1 MELGGTWR
9 AAAADDTLRRRFPEP
24 DLPDHDWEDLEVP
37 GHWRSHPAFSDS
49 DGPLFYRRCFE
60 TPTGSDASDQSLTSL
75 GATGADAGGRRAW
88 LDFAGLFYQGDVWLD
103 GSYLGDTEGYFVPHS
118 FEITQALAAR
128 REHTIA
134 VEVTCSPAGDPSAKR
149 NLTGVFQNWDLIDP
163 EWNPGGIWAPVRITR
178 TGPVRITGLKV
189 LCPEARPER
198 AVLQLEAELDAA
210 DAGTV
215 GVTTVVRRHGENGRD
230 TERDVEEALY
240 EQRQEETLAAGT
252 NRVRWRV
259 TLDTPELWW
268 PHALGDQPLHDVAVG
283 VDSGGVPSDQR
294 HVVTGLRQVR
304 MRNFIATVNGE
315 RLFLK
320 GANVG
325 PPRRELAEAT
335 PELCRADVALA
346 REAGLDLI
354 RLHAHVGR
362 TETYDAADRAG
373 LLVWQDLPLQ
383 WGYTNVRRQAVRQ
396 AREAVKLLG
405 HHPSVALWCA
415 HNEPFSVSS
424 PLEGENSRRYLAGHF
439 LPGFNKTVL
448 DGSVARSLERAD
460 ASRPVIPHSGVLPH
474 PAGGTDSHLYA
485 GWYHGDERDLP
496 RWLARL
502 PVLARFVGEFGAQAV
517 PDTADWLEPGRWPD
531 LDWEKLTRAHGM
543 AKAIFDHRVPPAD
556 HAGFEAW
563 RRATQE
569 YQANLLRHQV
579 ETLRRLKY
587 RPTGGFCQ
595 FLFAD
600 PQPSIS
606 ASVLDHDRRPKLGY
620 RALAEACAPVI
631 IVADRPAASYRSG
644 QRVRL
649 AVHAISDLRTRVA
662 AARVSAALCWPAGK
676 RTWNFVGDMEA
687 DSCTRI
693 GRLDV
698 TLPEDTRPGPIRVD
712 LELAWP
718 DGRVSNFY
726 ESEVVA

>member
-9 AAAADDTLRRRFPEP
+9 AATADDTLRRRFHEP
-24 DLPDHDWEDLEVP
+24 DLSEDDWEDIAVP

-60 TPTGSDASDQSLTSL
+60 TPSGPRAGGGTG
-75 GATGADAGGRRAW
+75 GAPPDGTGGGLAAGGRRAW
-88 LDFAGLFYQGDVWLD
+88 LDFDGLFYQGDVWLD

-128 REHTIA
+128 REHTVA
-134 VEVTCSPAGDPSAKR
+134 VEVTCSPPDDRSAKR
-149 NLTGVFQNWDLIDP
+149 NLTGVFQNWDCIDP
-163 EWNPGGIWAPVRITR
+163 AWNPGGIWAPVRITH
-178 TGPVRITGLKV
+178 TGPVRITGFKV

-198 AVLQLEAELDAA
+198 AVLALEAELDAA

-215 GVTTVVRRHGENGRD
+215 GVTTVVRRHPGDLPPGDAE
-230 TERDVEEALY
+230 TLY
-240 EQRQEETLAAGT
+240 ERREEETLAAGR

-259 TLDTPELWW
+259 TLDAPELWW
-268 PHALGDQPLHDVAVG
+268 PHALGDQPLHDVAVV
-283 VDSGGVPSDQR
+283 VDTEGRQSDRR
-294 HVVTGLRQVR
+294 HVVTGLRQIR
-304 MRNFIATVNGE
+304 MRNFVATVNGE

-320 GANVG
+320 GSNLG

-335 PELCRADVALA
+335 PELCRTDVRLA

-354 RLHAHVGR
+354 RLHAHIGR
-362 TETYDAADRAG
+362 AETYDAADRAG
-373 LLVWQDLPLQ
+373 LLIWQDLPLK

-396 AREAVKLLG
+396 AREAVRLLG

-415 HNEPFSVSS
+415 HNEPFSVSA
-424 PLEGENSRRYLAGHF
+424 PPEGHNSRRLAGQF

-485 GWYHGDERDLP
+485 GWYHGDERDLQ

-502 PVLARFVGEFGAQAV
+502 PVLGRFVGEFGAQAV
-517 PDTADWLEPGRWPD
+517 PETAEWLDPGSWPD
-531 LDWEKLTRAHGM
+531 LDWARLAAAHGM
-543 AKAIFDHRVPPAD
+543 AKAIFDRRVPPAG
-556 HAGFEAW
+556 HASFDAW

-569 YQANLLRHQV
+569 YQARLLRHHV
-579 ETLRRLKY
+579 EALRRLKY
-587 RPTGGFCQ
+587 HPTGGFCQ

-606 ASVLDHDRRPKLGY
+606 ASVLDHERRPKLGY
-620 RALAEACAPVI
+620 RALADACAPVI
-631 IVADRPAASYRSG
+631 VVADPPARSYRSG
-644 QRVRL
+644 ERVRL
-649 AVHAISDLRTRVA
+649 AIHAISDLRTPIA
-662 AARVSAALCWPAGK
+662 PARASASLCWPAGK
-676 RTWNFVGDMEA
+676 RTWYFLGDLDA

-693 GRLDV
+693 GRLDL
-698 TLPEDTRPGPIRVD
+698 TLPPDTPPGPIRLD
-712 LELAWP
+712 LELSWQA
-718 DGRVSNFY
+718 GRVTNSY
-726 ESEVVA
+726 DSEMVD